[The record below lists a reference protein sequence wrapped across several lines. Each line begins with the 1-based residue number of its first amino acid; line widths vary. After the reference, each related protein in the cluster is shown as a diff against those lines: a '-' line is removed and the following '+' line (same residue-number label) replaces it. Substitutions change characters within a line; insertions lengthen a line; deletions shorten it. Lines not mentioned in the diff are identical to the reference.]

1 MTSPHPSV
9 VRIVIADD
17 HPIFREGLRRLLES
31 EPGYEVVGEASE
43 ALGAATLVRQH
54 SPDILLLDLLMPNG
68 GGMATLREL
77 ALNPMSTRVI
87 VLTAAIERDQIVAA
101 VQLGVRGVI
110 TKDAATALLVKC
122 IERVAAGEYWLGR
135 ESVAD
140 LVKALVW
147 TGSSRGGGHAPALTA
162 RELEVIGAVVE
173 GASNREIAER
183 FGLSAQT
190 VKNHLSSIFD
200 KLGVSNRVELALYA
214 VHHQLLAGTRRPD
227 SKPPGETQT

>member
-1 MTSPHPSV
+1 MTRAHRSRI
-9 VRIVIADD
+9 RIVIADD

-43 ALGAATLVRQH
+43 ALGAATLVREH

-68 GGMATLREL
+68 GGLTTLREL
-77 ALNPMSTRVI
+77 ALNPTPTRV
-87 VLTAAIERDQIVAA
+87 VLLTAAVEREEIVAA
-101 VQLGVRGVI
+101 VQLGARGVI

-122 IERVAAGEYWLGR
+122 IERVSAGEYWLGN

-140 LVKALVW
+140 LIQALVGA
-147 TGSSRGGGHAPALTA
+147 GSNRGSRHPPALTV

-173 GASNREIAER
+173 GASNRDIAER
-183 FGLSAQT
+183 FGLSPQT

-214 VHHQLLAGTRRPD
+214 VHHQLLPGARRSE
-227 SKPPGETQT
+227 SKPPGDPRT

>member
-1 MTSPHPSV
+1 MTSPHPPT

-31 EPGYEVVGEASE
+31 APGYEVVGEASE

-68 GGMATLREL
+68 GGMATMREL
-77 ALNPMSTRVI
+77 ALNPMPTRVI
-87 VLTAAIERDQIVAA
+87 LLTAAIERDQIVAA
-101 VQLGVRGVI
+101 LQLGARGVI
-110 TKDAATALLVKC
+110 TKDSATALLVKC

-214 VHHQLLAGTRRPD
+214 VHHQLLPGTRRSEP
-227 SKPPGETQT
+227 KPPGDRQS

>member
-1 MTSPHPSV
+1 MTRPQPSA

-17 HPIFREGLRRLLES
+17 HPVFREGLRRLLDS
-31 EPGYEVVGEASE
+31 EPGYEVIGEASE
-43 ALGAATLVRQH
+43 ALGAATLVRER

-77 ALNPMSTRVI
+77 ALNPTSTRVI
-87 VLTAAIERDQIVAA
+87 LLTAAIERDEIVAA
-101 VQLGVRGVI
+101 VQLGARGVI

-122 IERVAAGEYWLGR
+122 IERVATGEYWLGR

-140 LVKALVW
+140 LIQALMG
-147 TGSSRGGGHAPALTA
+147 TSASRGGRPPALTS

-214 VHHQLLAGTRRPD
+214 VHHQLLAGDRRSEP
-227 SKPPGETQT
+227 KPPGGSRT

>member
-1 MTSPHPSV
+1 MTSPHPPT

-31 EPGYEVVGEASE
+31 APGYEVVGEASE

-68 GGMATLREL
+68 GGMATMREL
-77 ALNPMSTRVI
+77 ALNPMPTRVI
-87 VLTAAIERDQIVAA
+87 LLTASIDRDQILAA
-101 VQLGVRGVI
+101 VQLGARGVI
-110 TKDAATALLVKC
+110 TKDAATELLIKC
-122 IERVAAGEYWLGR
+122 IERVASGEYWLGR

-140 LVKALVW
+140 LIKALVG
-147 TGSSRGGGHAPALTA
+147 TASRGGGHAPALTA

-214 VHHQLLAGTRRPD
+214 VHHQLLPGTRRSEP
-227 SKPPGETQT
+227 KPPGDRQS